1 MPYAGLADAL
11 YLVQQPSASKGVDH
25 YGILDVGN
33 RIRHQDVDGRQ
44 PVVIHQTPPS
54 LTLNWLQDTGA
65 WKVLGRITDERDA
78 IDRMN
83 KAWETPNYNLFG
95 NNCEHFARYVATG
108 VRESKQ
114 VQSGVFIAGLA
125 LLVYVVSKA

>member
-1 MPYAGLADAL
+1 MPYAELADGL
-11 YLVQQPSASKGVDH
+11 YLVQQRSAAKGVDH

-33 RIRHQDVDGRQ
+33 RLGHPNVDGRQ
-44 PVVIHQTPPS
+44 PVVVHQTPPS

-78 IDRMN
+78 IERMN

-114 VQSGVFIAGLA
+114 VQSVAFVAGLA
-125 LLVYVVSKA
+125 LLVYVASKA

>member
-1 MPYAGLADAL
+1 MPYAGLEDGL
-11 YLVQQPSASKGVDH
+11 YLVQQRSASKGVDH
-25 YGILDVGN
+25 FGILDIGN
-33 RIRHQDVDGRQ
+33 RIGHPDVDGRQ

-54 LTLNWLQDTGA
+54 LAMNWLQDTGE